1 MNRELLLAELAAEIV
16 AIERDH
22 PVRVAIDGLSASGKT
37 VLADELAEYVRLHG
51 RAVIRAG
58 IDGFHHPP
66 HRRYA
71 RGKDSVEG
79 YFFDSFNYPAAREHL
94 LDPLGP
100 GGEGRYV
107 PALRDHT
114 TEQDVRHATDLA
126 PRGAILLFEGVMIL
140 RDELNDC
147 WDYRIYVHTDT
158 REILR
163 RAVQRDVGRLGD
175 ADQVQNKYLSRYL
188 PGQQM
193 YLELVGPQDLADV
206 VIDNTDAAE
215 PRIFPRTALRR
226 PSV

>member
-1 MNRELLLAELAAEIV
+1 MNRELLLAELAADIV

-37 VLADELAEYVRLHG
+37 ILADELAEYVRLHG

-58 IDGFHHPP
+58 IDGFHRPP
-66 HRRYA
+66 HERYA

-79 YFFDSFNYPAAREHL
+79 YYHDSFNYPAVREKL

-100 GGEGRYV
+100 HGDGRYL

-114 TEQDVRHATDLA
+114 TEADVAHVTACA
-126 PRGAILLFEGVMIL
+126 PPEAILLFEGVMIL

-147 WDYRIYVHTDT
+147 WDYRIYVHADTDV
-158 REILR
+158 ILQ
-163 RAVQRDVGRLGD
+163 RAMGRDARRLGGTS
-175 ADQVQNKYLSRYL
+175 AVRSKYLSRYL

-193 YLELVGPQDLADV
+193 YLELVSPQDLADV
-206 VIDNTDAAE
+206 VIDNSDPAD
-215 PRIFPRTALRR
+215 PRVHTPDRNRTA
-226 PSV
+226 